1 MTRPSKW
8 SVSHVKTRLAVWGA
22 ASSCMNHCWPLA
34 SWPQNRPNARQ
45 KRVSTFIYRSAV
57 TVSVVPSL
65 LQNQKGPITPCALKA
80 THAVAFV
87 TWRFFFT
94 HFIWSLRRTMHIVP
108 RVHCTTE
115 IKVGFITEPHRSKS
129 LPPLSLVLRT
139 RHTWFFSAKHFPG
152 SVFGERKWGMVSF
165 LNHVSKFDEL
175 RIVTP
180 QALHFFFELISLVL
194 LQQTWEQPQ
203 CSLHI
208 LQALHS
214 SFRVV
219 CDQLKSNQK
228 HWTAHTTF

>member
-1 MTRPSKW
+1 MTSPSKW
-8 SVSHVKTRLAVWGA
+8 SVSHVKTRLGVSAP
-22 ASSCMNHCWPLA
+22 SCINHCWPLA

-57 TVSVVPSL
+57 TVSVATSSL
-65 LQNQKGPITPCALKA
+65 QKQKGLITPCALKA

-87 TWRFFFT
+87 TGRFLSIT
-94 HFIWSLRRTMHIVP
+94 SSGLSDAQCRSSASSLFHW
-108 RVHCTTE
+108 HKSGLHHWTTP
-115 IKVGFITEPHRSKS
+115 ISKS

-152 SVFGERKWGMVSF
+152 SVLGEWKCGMVSF

-180 QALHFFFELISLVL
+180 QALHFFFKLISLVL

-208 LQALHS
+208 LQALHGL
-214 SFRVV
+214 FCVV
-219 CDQLKSNQK
+219 CDQLTNNQE